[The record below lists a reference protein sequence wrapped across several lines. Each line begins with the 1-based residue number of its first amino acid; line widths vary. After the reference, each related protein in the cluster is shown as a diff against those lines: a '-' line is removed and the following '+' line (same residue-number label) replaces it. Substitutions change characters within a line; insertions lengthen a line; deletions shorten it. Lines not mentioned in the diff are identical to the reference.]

1 MRTRAG
7 AGTAVDTAAISSS
20 FAFEEP
26 KVQTLLDAPTTDL
39 VREFLVSLTA
49 KAQEFD
55 AAKAEKLRTDVEL
68 ENTLRNNE
76 TRVKSLKAASN
87 KNLKEI
93 EELRKSLSVQ
103 GRSSSLNDLSSAMLT
118 VVLPR
123 KYISRVTIRTGYDQ
137 KHI

>member
-20 FAFEEP
+20 FLFEEP
-26 KVQTLLDAPTTDL
+26 KLQTLLDAPTTDL

-55 AAKAEKLRTDVEL
+55 DAKAEKLRTDVEL
-68 ENTLRNNE
+68 ESTLRNNE
-76 TRVKSLKAASN
+76 TRVKSLKTSAN

-93 EELRKSLSVQ
+93 EDLRKSLSAQ
-103 GRSSSLNDLSSAMLT
+103 GRSCSLSDVLLAMLT
-118 VVLPR
+118 IMLPR
-123 KYISRVTIRTGYDQ
+123 KCIRRVAIRAGHDQ
-137 KHI
+137 EHI

>member
-20 FAFEEP
+20 FVFEEP
-26 KVQTLLDAPTTDL
+26 KLQTLLDAPTTDL
-39 VREFLVSLTA
+39 VREFLVSLTV

-55 AAKAEKLRTDVEL
+55 DAKAEKLRSDVEL

-76 TRVKSLKAASN
+76 SRVKSLKASAN

-103 GRSSSLNDLSSAMLT
+103 GRSYFMKEKLSNVLT
-118 VVLPR
+118 NIVRELSGRAAV
-123 KYISRVTIRTGYDQ
+123 
-137 KHI
+137 